1 MSQKLHDFLWR
12 SLIVICATAMALAMV
27 GCGHKPSPMVDSKP
41 TMPEIVRAATEAG
54 ESIAYD
60 VERLNKMID
69 ELTPANVETSKP
81 VMLEVSTRI
90 GSQWGKVKV
99 KLESLPPVIEKQ
111 AKETAKLEKEVAA
124 LKAEDPVKAWFNLI
138 GWMSVAGGIA
148 AVIAGVWLG
157 RTSVYSL
164 GGCAAL
170 FGLCLITIAWYIAE
184 IRFVIGLGI
193 AAAVLSGVVYIIN
206 NRKAL
211 ADKARSRQPHGAAQ
225 ASTSTPP
232 APAVFVSASGVA
244 SPKNEITGGD

>member
-12 SLIVICATAMALAMV
+12 SLIVICATAMAWAMV

-54 ESIAYD
+54 ESITYD
-60 VERLNKMID
+60 VDRLNAMID
-69 ELTPANVETSKP
+69 ALTPANVETSKP

-111 AKETAKLEKEVAA
+111 AKETAQLTKKVEQLEQA
-124 LKAEDPVKAWFNLI
+124 DPVKAWLNLI
-138 GWMSVAGGIA
+138 GWASVVGGIA

-157 RTSVYSL
+157 RTAVYSL

-170 FGLCLITIAWYIAE
+170 FGLALITIAWYIAE

-193 AAAVLSGVVYIIN
+193 AAAVLSGVVYVIN

-211 ADKARSRQPHGAAQ
+211 ADKAKSLQASGAAQ
-225 ASTSTPP
+225 SATPTP
-232 APAVFVSASGVA
+232 APTPVT
-244 SPKNEITGGD
+244 IGGQTNV

>member
-1 MSQKLHDFLWR
+1 MTGQLKH
-12 SLIVICATAMALAMV
+12 LITEMVIVALAV
-27 GCGHKPSPMVDSKP
+27 AIACLSGCGHKPSPMVDSKP

-54 ESIAYD
+54 ESITYD
-60 VERLNKMID
+60 VDRLNAMID
-69 ELTPANVETSKP
+69 ALTPANVETQKP

-90 GSQWGKVKV
+90 GSQWGKVRI

-138 GWMSVAGGIA
+138 GWVSVAGGIA
-148 AVIAGVWLG
+148 AVIFGVYLG
-157 RTSVYSL
+157 RTAVYSL

-170 FGLCLITIAWYIAE
+170 FGLALITIAWYISE

-193 AAAVLSGVVYIIN
+193 AAAVLSGVVYVIN

-225 ASTSTPP
+225 ATTATPP
-232 APAVFVSASGVA
+232 APAVFVSSSGVA
-244 SPKNEITGGD
+244 NPRIEETGSD

>member
-54 ESIAYD
+54 ESITYD
-60 VERLNKMID
+60 VDRLNAMID
-69 ELTPANVETSKP
+69 ALTPANVETQKP

-90 GSQWGKVKV
+90 GSQWGKVRV

-111 AKETAKLEKEVAA
+111 AKETAQLTKKVEQLEQA
-124 LKAEDPVKAWFNLI
+124 DPVKAWFNLI
-138 GWMSVAGGIA
+138 GWVSVAGGIA

-157 RTSVYSL
+157 RTAVYSL

-193 AAAVLSGVVYIIN
+193 AAAVLSGVVYVIN
-206 NRKAL
+206 NRKVL
-211 ADKARSRQPHGAAQ
+211 ADKAKFLPHGAAQ
-225 ASTSTPP
+225 ATTSTPP
-232 APAVFVSASGVA
+232 APAVFVSSSGVA
-244 SPKNEITGGD
+244 NPRVEETGSD